1 MSLQELLTSIG
12 QLSALQNLDLKNC
25 SRLQELSTSIANWM
39 HKPWF
44 EILFEVARI
53 TYVYWAIECTS
64 KLWFEVLFKLVRIV
78 NMYWAIECTP
88 KFWFEVLFEVTRITY
103 VYWPIQCTLKPWFE
117 TLFKVA
123 RITYCL
129 LVNWMYFKT
138 FIC

>member
-1 MSLQELLTSIG
+1 
-12 QLSALQNLDLKNC
+12 
-25 SRLQELSTSIANWM
+25 M

-64 KLWFEVLFKLVRIV
+64 KLWFEVLFKLVRIAD
-78 NMYWAIECTP
+78 MYWAIECTP

-103 VYWPIQCTLKPWFE
+103 VYWPIECTLKPWFE
-117 TLFKVA
+117 TLFEVA

-138 FIC
+138 FICQGVPTCKNYPCILVDSMHSKPSFHKVFRLMKITYIS